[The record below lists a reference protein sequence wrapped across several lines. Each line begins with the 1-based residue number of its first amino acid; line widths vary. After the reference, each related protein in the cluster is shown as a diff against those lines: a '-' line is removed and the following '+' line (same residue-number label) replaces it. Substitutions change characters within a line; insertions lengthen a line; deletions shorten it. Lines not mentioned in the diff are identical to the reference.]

1 MKRTLMYVLG
11 FGLGSL
17 LFVVLMSFTIVS
29 IAEGLLSPNDAASK
43 RAADDADDTDK
54 PATKA
59 GSKARPARANEAPD
73 ETDDQPL

>member
-29 IAEGLLSPNDAASK
+29 IAEGLLSPDDAASK
-43 RAADDADDTDK
+43 RAADANDSDK